1 MVNFLRE
8 ARMPQTVQ
16 ALIVV
21 MFSLVVVFL
30 ALNGRPVPDM
40 VGFALSA
47 IIGYYF
53 GDSKRSDPMPP

>member
-1 MVNFLRE
+1 
-8 ARMPQTVQ
+8 MPQTVQ